1 MTAAG
6 LAADVWAAIIVA
18 SLLAIVAFFLI
29 AAGASVLTVL
39 RSGRRARA
47 RSPLIRDLARDCA
60 PDDLADIDEAL
71 RRVLA
76 EEHGR
81 QPARSAPMLRLE

>member
-6 LAADVWAAIIVA
+6 LAAYAWAAIIVA
-18 SLLAIVAFFLI
+18 SLLGIVAFFLI
-29 AAGASVLTVL
+29 AAGVSVLTVL

-47 RSPLIRDLARDCA
+47 TSPLIRDLAHGCA
-60 PDDLADIDEAL
+60 PGDLADIDEAL

-76 EEHGR
+76 EEHGNE
-81 QPARSAPMLRLE
+81 PSRSRS

>member
-6 LAADVWAAIIVA
+6 LAAYAWAAIVVA
-18 SLLAIVAFFLI
+18 SLLGIVGFFLI
-29 AAGASVLTVL
+29 AASTSVLTVL

-47 RSPLIRDLARDCA
+47 GRARARSPLIRDLAHGCA
-60 PDDLADIDEAL
+60 PDDLADIDDAL

-81 QPARSAPMLRLE
+81 EPSRFRP

>member
-6 LAADVWAAIIVA
+6 LAAGVWAAIIVA
-18 SLLAIVAFFLI
+18 SLLGIVAFFLI
-29 AAGASVLTVL
+29 AAGVSVLTVL

-47 RSPLIRDLARDCA
+47 RSPLIRELAHGCA
-60 PDDLADIDEAL
+60 PDDLADIDDAL

-81 QPARSAPMLRLE
+81 ESSRSRS